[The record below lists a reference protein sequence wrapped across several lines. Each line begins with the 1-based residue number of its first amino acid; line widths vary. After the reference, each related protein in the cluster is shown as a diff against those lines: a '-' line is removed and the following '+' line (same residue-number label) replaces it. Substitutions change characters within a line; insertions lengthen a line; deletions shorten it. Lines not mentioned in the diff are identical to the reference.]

1 MLFKNIAGQKLAIY
15 AHDTSADAPK
25 TGDAS
30 NITAQ
35 ISIDGGATAATN
47 DTNPTE
53 LDATDA
59 KGIYIFDLTQAETN
73 GDLII
78 LSAVSSTADVQ
89 IEPVIAYTGGVSI
102 EYIQRDLQSA
112 TDLKAFADSG
122 YDPATNKI
130 QGVVLVD
137 TTTTNSD
144 MRGTDNA
151 LLAASAPANFGDLS
165 ITPATGRVDIAA
177 WLGQAVTLS
186 STTLLPEVD
195 SKSISD
201 NVTAADSLEDVY
213 DDTTYTVPNMKTFW
227 ENNSG
232 LTTKTVD
239 NVGST
244 AIRTGTAQAGAAG
257 TITLDASASST
268 DDTYNGSVCIINGG
282 TGVGQCRAIV
292 DYDGSTKVA
301 TITPNWTT
309 SPDNTS
315 TFEIQPAS
323 SILLHLLGMAAGK
336 LAFSG
341 NVVTVYD
348 WDNTTTL
355 FTNAWDTTG
364 RTRS

>member
-1 MLFKNIAGQKLAIY
+1 MLFKNVAGQKLAVY

-25 TGDAS
+25 TGDAG

-89 IEPVIAYTGGVSI
+89 IEPVIAYTDGV
-102 EYIQRDLQSA
+102 
-112 TDLKAFADSG
+112 
-122 YDPATNKI
+122 
-130 QGVVLVD
+130 
-137 TTTTNSD
+137 
-144 MRGTDNA
+144 
-151 LLAASAPANFGDLS
+151 
-165 ITPATGRVDIAA
+165 
-177 WLGQAVTLS
+177 
-186 STTLLPEVD
+186 
-195 SKSISD
+195 
-201 NVTAADSLEDVY
+201 NVTRVSGSSDAADSLEDVY
-213 DDTTYTVPNMKTFW
+213 DDTTYTIPNMKTFW

-244 AIRTGTAQAGAAG
+244 VIRTGTAQAGAAG
-257 TITLDASASST
+257 TITLDASASAT
-268 DDTYNGSVCIINGG
+268 DDTYNGSVCIITGG

-292 DYDGSTKVA
+292 DYVGSTKVA

-309 SPDNTS
+309 NPDNTS

-348 WDNTTTL
+348 WDNSTPL
-355 FTNAWDTTG
+355 FTNTWDTSG